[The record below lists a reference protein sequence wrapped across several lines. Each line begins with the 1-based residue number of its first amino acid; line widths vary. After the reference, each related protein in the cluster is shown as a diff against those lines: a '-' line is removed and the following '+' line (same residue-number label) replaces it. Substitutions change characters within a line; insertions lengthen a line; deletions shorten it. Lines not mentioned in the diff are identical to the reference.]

1 MCGVS
6 GNNLPQIMCIGFLQ
20 CWRMK
25 LSGMHLLIERTGVC
39 VCVCSG
45 WTLQLCMCFLGL
57 SVLFYAE
64 KREGLDN
71 VCG

>member
-1 MCGVS
+1 MWGIWKQFATNYVYWFFAMLA
-6 GNNLPQIMCIGFLQ
+6 NEIVRDAFTD
-20 CWRMK
+20 
-25 LSGMHLLIERTGVC
+25 RTDGC